1 MGTAHTEN
9 TVAIYVYVVTLYD
22 LHQDHLVGVY
32 GTREGAQ
39 RYVDRE
45 EEFLDATER
54 LLINKQL
61 VRN

>member
-1 MGTAHTEN
+1 
-9 TVAIYVYVVTLYD
+9 VAIYVYVVTLCD

-32 GTREGAQ
+32 STGGGAQ

-54 LLINKQL
+54 LVINKEL

>member
-1 MGTAHTEN
+1 M
-9 TVAIYVYVVTLYD
+9 AIYVYVVTLRD
-22 LHQDHLVGVY
+22 LHQDHPVGVY

-54 LLINKQL
+54 LIINKEL

>member
-1 MGTAHTEN
+1 MLCDP
-9 TVAIYVYVVTLYD
+9 Y
-22 LHQDHLVGVY
+22 QDHLVGVY
-32 GTREGAQ
+32 GTGGGAQ

-54 LLINKQL
+54 LVINKEL

>member
-1 MGTAHTEN
+1 
-9 TVAIYVYVVTLYD
+9 VANYVYVVMLCD

-54 LLINKQL
+54 LIINKEL

>member
-1 MGTAHTEN
+1 MST
-9 TVAIYVYVVTLYD
+9 YVYVVMLCDPY
-22 LHQDHLVGVY
+22 QDHLVGVY
-32 GTREGAQ
+32 STGGGAQ

-54 LLINKQL
+54 LIINKEL